1 VSRPLVSIITGT
13 WQRHDLLLE
22 AIANV
27 REQTYRPLEHVI
39 VSDGPDPTLADLMER
54 ERRRDELRPMVRGAL
69 PVVPIRFVECGRHWT
84 GELSDSYA
92 AAPFMVGQMLAR
104 GEYACLWADD
114 ERAEPDHLEK
124 MVDLIE
130 ATEADFVFP
139 YVRFWWKDRPDQA
152 MVIGADPPVLGSITH
167 WLYRPSM
174 IEKAR
179 GPYRT
184 HVGRANDWEFIERAM
199 RGGATWAMLP
209 EVTFSHR
216 ADD

>member
-1 VSRPLVSIITGT
+1 MNRPLVSVITGT

-22 AIANV
+22 TIEHV

-39 VSDGPDPTLADLMER
+39 VSDGQDDVLMEATW
-54 ERRRDELRPMVRGAL
+54 ELEAHEVRL
-69 PVVPIRFVECGRHWT
+69 SVIELGRHWT
-84 GELSDSYA
+84 GELRDSYA
-92 AAPFMVGQMLAR
+92 AAPFMVGQLLAR

-114 ERAEPDHLEK
+114 ERADPTHLEQ

-130 ATEADFVFP
+130 SSGVDFVFP
-139 YVRFWWKDRPDQA
+139 YVRFWRKDHPEQA
-152 MVIGADPPVLGSITH
+152 MIIGMDPPVLGSITH

-174 IEKAR
+174 IDKAG

-184 HVGRANDWEFIERAM
+184 HVGRANDWEFIQRAM
-199 RGGATWAMLP
+199 AGGATWAMLP
-209 EVTFSHR
+209 ELTFSHR